1 MKRQQV
7 IVFVMTVVIG
17 GLYAWA
23 RWTDPPKEGKVID
36 IDKAAAETTQAA
48 GKNLTRGAIQALK
61 EEFSK

>member
-1 MKRQQV
+1 
-7 IVFVMTVVIG
+7 MTVVIG